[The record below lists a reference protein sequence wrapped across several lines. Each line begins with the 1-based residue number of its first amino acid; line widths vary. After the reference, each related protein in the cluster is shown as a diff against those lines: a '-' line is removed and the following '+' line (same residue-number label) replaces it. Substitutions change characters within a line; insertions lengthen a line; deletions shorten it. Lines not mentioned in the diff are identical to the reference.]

1 MERSLPLK
9 DVEELDTSGAVD
21 RVAAEVICSPASLP
35 SFDRSAMDGYAV
47 RSTDTKGA
55 RPPGPRFI
63 PDFIPQRTGMV
74 VPEGYD
80 AIVMLE
86 DARVCGEVL
95 EVTAEAHA

>member
-1 MERSLPLK
+1 
-9 DVEELDTSGAVD
+9 
-21 RVAAEVICSPASLP
+21 
-35 SFDRSAMDGYAV
+35 MDGYAV

-74 VPEGYD
+74 FPEGYD

-95 EVTAEAHA
+95 EVTAEAHAYKNVARAGEDVMEGGCDLHRGAQAETS

>member
-1 MERSLPLK
+1 
-9 DVEELDTSGAVD
+9 
-21 RVAAEVICSPASLP
+21 
-35 SFDRSAMDGYAV
+35 MDGYAV
-47 RSTDTKGA
+47 RSTDTK
-55 RPPGPRFI
+55 GPRFI

-74 VPEGYD
+74 FPEGYD